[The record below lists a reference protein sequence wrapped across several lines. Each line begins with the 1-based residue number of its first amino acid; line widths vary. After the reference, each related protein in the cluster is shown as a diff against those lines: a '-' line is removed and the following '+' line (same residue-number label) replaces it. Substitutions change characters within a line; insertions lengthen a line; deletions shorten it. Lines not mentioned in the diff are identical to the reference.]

1 MLNSILNIRLTYI
14 YPALFVLFF
23 YLLSVVEPQK
33 LTPGQLA
40 LYSVNSFLF
49 GFYFSPLLS
58 AQKARVDGLNKAVRQ
73 EVMTILDILAQSH
86 MLRPRVRHQLKIR
99 LGAYLH
105 SIHKSKKISADNPHY
120 DELLRYTKQDKFKDD
135 SVMDTIYGRIS
146 KTQENRDNIQSLL
159 TNKVYSHEWLVTM
172 VLFVITIYFVMQ
184 TDYNHVLFFKILL
197 AILCTGISLMLVILV
212 KYATLTHKQAKKMW
226 EPMTQLLKE
235 HFEDIDRSE
244 VIEQTRALAEEE
256 EPETHVRQPIWKN

>member
-1 MLNSILNIRLTYI
+1 MLKTILNLRLSYV
-14 YPALFVLFF
+14 YPILFGVFLL
-23 YLLSVVEPQK
+23 LLSVVEPQK

-73 EVMTILDILAQSH
+73 EVMVILDILAQSH
-86 MLRPRVRHQLKIR
+86 LLTEKVRHQLKIR
-99 LGAYLH
+99 LRAYLD
-105 SIHKSKKISADNPHY
+105 SINGNTKIAADNPQY
-120 DELLRYTKQDKFKDD
+120 DELLRFTKQDKFKDD
-135 SVMDTIYGRIS
+135 SVMDVIYGRIS
-146 KTQENRDNIQSLL
+146 KTQENRDNIESLL
-159 TNKVYSHEWLVTM
+159 GSKVYSHEWLVTL

-184 TDYNHVLFFKILL
+184 TDYNHLLFFKILL

-212 KYATLTHKQAKKMW
+212 KYATLAHKQAKKMW
-226 EPMTQLLKE
+226 QPMQELLKD

-244 VIEQTRALAEEE
+244 VIEQTKNLEV
-256 EPETHVRQPIWKN
+256 ETA